1 MKRILVISAILATLV
16 GIVFLALT
24 MGGGTVQ
31 GVGDPTTPTP
41 TPPPACLV
49 PVELDVAIV
58 IDKTGSMD
66 QQTGGKTRLQWAK
79 EAATELVDGIAGGSS
94 SHSLG
99 LHHVEVITFDGN
111 AAAIRVGP
119 ALGNSDADAVRAAIA
134 GITMPTGDTYI
145 APGMQKATA
154 DLNAHVHGGTYGS
167 YKVVVLLSDGRNFD
181 STESN
186 PWPPTNC
193 PLTHQRRANTVAAIP
208 ALHAAADTVYT
219 VGVGDKFGLPESCYD
234 KELDEDLLTQ
244 ISKGPPGDYTRVTD
258 ASTLPDI
265 YGEISQEVINI
276 CVNFSGHKY
285 DDVDCDGPA
294 GSESGLE
301 GVDIVLLKDNGAG
314 GWTEDDHIPS
324 GSDGSFAFVNK
335 PTGHYLVCEDITESP
350 WSDRQQTHPQ
360 GPGSGL
366 LEHSPYGWCYDV
378 TLAEPGGNAGDL
390 DFYNCVP
397 PTVTP
402 TPTKTFTPTPTKTFT
417 PTPTKTF
424 TPTPTKTFTP
434 TPTKTFTPTPTNTNT
449 PTPTN
454 TNTPAPTTKPPSGD
468 GGGPGHKH
476 TATPKATA
484 TPTEVPPT
492 ATPLTQ
498 VSPIVRTPPP
508 PAPLPE
514 AVIAPS
520 TGTGSGGDDTW
531 TALAAMG
538 LVLATIAAFAGLLLR
553 SRAGAGRRNGDS

>member
-1 MKRILVISAILATLV
+1 LGANRAPGTSASET
-16 GIVFLALT
+16 
-24 MGGGTVQ
+24 
-31 GVGDPTTPTP
+31 TP
-41 TPPPACLV
+41 TPPPQCLV

-66 QQTGGKTRLQWAK
+66 QQTGGKSRLEWAK
-79 EAATELVDGIAGGSS
+79 EAATALVDGIAGGSS

-99 LHHVEVITFDGN
+99 LHHAEVITFDGS
-111 AAAIRVGP
+111 AAATRVGP

-134 GITMPTGDTYI
+134 GITGPTGDTYI
-145 APGMQKATA
+145 AAGMQKATT

-181 STESN
+181 ANNSD
-186 PWPPTNC
+186 PWPPDNC

-219 VGVGDKFGLPESCYD
+219 VGVGNKFGTPESCDD

-244 ISKGPPGDYTRVTD
+244 IAKGPPGDYTRVED

-285 DDVDCDGPA
+285 DDLKCDGPGGPA
-294 GSESGLE
+294 GDTPLAGI
-301 GVDIVLLKDNGAG
+301 DIVLIQDNTEKDRETTNATGAFKFVNELQG
-314 GWTEDDHIPS
+314 SYIICEDLSTAGRMQTYPTL
-324 GSDGSFAFVNK
+324 GSDTVS
-335 PTGHYLVCEDITESP
+335 
-350 WSDRQQTHPQ
+350 HP
-360 GPGSGL
+360 
-366 LEHSPYGWCYDV
+366 PYGVCYQR
-378 TLAEPGGNAGDL
+378 TLPARGNESGL
-390 DFYNCVP
+390 DFYNCPP
-397 PTVTP
+397 PTA
-402 TPTKTFTPTPTKTFT
+402 T

-454 TNTPAPTTKPPSGD
+454 TNTPTPTNTNTPAPTEPPPPGD
-468 GGGPGHKH
+468 GSHGHKH

-514 AVIAPS
+514 AVILPS
-520 TGTGSGGDDTW
+520 TGTGSGENETW
-531 TALAAMG
+531 PALAGSG
-538 LVLATIAAFAGLLLR
+538 LVLATIASFAGLLLR